1 MGHYARINDNNIVVE
16 VIVAKKDFI
25 DTGLKG
31 DPSKW
36 IKTSYNTH
44 AGEHYDRNNNCLP
57 DGLPGL
63 RKNYAGLGYKYD
75 KDRDAFIPPKPY
87 PSWVLNEKTC
97 RWDPPIPEPEVSK
110 NIEEAGF
117 WHWNEEELKWE
128 LKDQPHLPY

>member
-1 MGHYARINDNNIVVE
+1 MGHYARINDEGIVQE
-16 VIVAKKDFI
+16 VIVAKKEFI
-25 DTGLKG
+25 ETGVKG

-44 AGEHYDRNNNCLP
+44 AGEHYDREKNEY
-57 DGLPGL
+57 DGTPGL
-63 RKNYAGLGYKYD
+63 RKNYAGAGYKYD
-75 KDRDAFIPPKPY
+75 KDRDAFIPPKPF
-87 PSWVLNEKTC
+87 PSWVLNETTC
-97 RWDPPIPEPEVSK
+97 RWDAPVAEPSVSD